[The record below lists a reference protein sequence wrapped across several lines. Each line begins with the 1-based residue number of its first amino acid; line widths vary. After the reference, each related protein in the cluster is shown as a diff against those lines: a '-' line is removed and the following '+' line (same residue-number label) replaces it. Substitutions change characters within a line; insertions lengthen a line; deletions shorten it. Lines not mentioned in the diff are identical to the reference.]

1 MNYPVC
7 ILSFGMRLHDSLV
20 AAKEAKASDPT
31 LGLTV
36 VDARFTKPLDVELVR
51 ELASQHLSMV
61 IVEEEF
67 IGGFRNHILYFLELV
82 GVLDHRNVKVLPMVM
97 MVKMMRLR

>member
-1 MNYPVC
+1 MKDRVW
-7 ILSFGMRLHDSLV
+7 ILSFGTNLHNSLV
-20 AAKEAKASDPT
+20 AAKEAEALDPT
-31 LGLTV
+31 LGVTV
-36 VDARFTKPLDVELVR
+36 AVARFVKSLDVKLVR